1 MSGNYKSEKKSHF
14 SFLTIFRSKK
24 ARRGGYN
31 DESWDEPMKAY
42 KVMYHGDQDR
52 TERWPVDPGVDRK
65 ASAYINVKT
74 NKWNNVETYRAD
86 DQLMT

>member
-1 MSGNYKSEKKSHF
+1 MFK
-14 SFLTIFRSKK
+14 IMSKK

-31 DESWDEPMKAY
+31 DQSWDEPMKAY

-65 ASAYINVKT
+65 ASAYINDRT
-74 NKWNNVETYRAD
+74 NKWNNVEICRAD
-86 DQLMT
+86 DQLMA